1 MEDIMKETN
10 RLRRSFLKGIGVLG
24 GIFAIRQVHATHT
37 DTHFEEETEHNIVYQ
52 CNKIDPD
59 YLEHIMFSVGEMVR
73 KYGDDI
79 QVIVTAFGPGLHLLL
94 KHPIRPVPPLIQ
106 QRVTS
111 LQQYGVKFH
120 ACGNTMESLNVT
132 EKDLIDG
139 VKVVPIG
146 IDDLM
151 QLQEQGY
158 AYVSW

>member
-1 MEDIMKETN
+1 MKETN
-10 RLRRSFLKGIGVLG
+10 RLRRSFLKGIGVIG

-37 DTHFEEETEHNIVYQ
+37 DTHFEEETEHHIVYQ

-79 QVIVTAFGPGLHLLL
+79 QVIVTTFGPGLHLLL

-120 ACGNTMESLNVT
+120 ACGNTMKTLDWSKSDMLDFAE
-132 EKDLIDG
+132 
-139 VKVVPIG
+139 VVDIG
-146 IDDLM
+146 ANDLM

-158 AYVSW
+158 SYISW

>member
-1 MEDIMKETN
+1 MKETN
-10 RLRRSFLKGIGVLG
+10 RLRRSFLKGFAAIG
-24 GIFAIRQVHATHT
+24 GIFVIRQAQATHT

-73 KYGDDI
+73 KYGDEI

-120 ACGNTMESLNVT
+120 ACGNTMESLKVS
-132 EKDLIDG
+132 EKDLFDG

-146 IDDLM
+146 VDDLM